1 MTPFFRS
8 VSRSRAVHAPRLLST
23 VAEHA
28 TPPTRRRLR
37 ELPPP
42 LNLVRRR
49 PTPATNNA
57 VAVCIRWMQTDAA
70 AERIKE
76 LLSSKPDAI
85 GIRLGV
91 KTRTNATVECGG
103 GCNGLS
109 YTMNYADKK
118 EKMEEEV
125 SKNGEPQMVEEGVV
139 DGRSGIDTTPCCLM
153 WWPLLGVRVF
163 VEPKALFHVVGT
175 TMDFQVTPVSSE
187 FVFENPNAKGSCGCG
202 ESFNV

>member
-8 VSRSRAVHAPRLLST
+8 VSRSRAAHASRLLST

-28 TPPTRRRLR
+28 APPTRRRLR

-42 LNLVRRR
+42 LNLVRRKR
-49 PTPATNNA
+49 RIERFERFENTGITII
-57 VAVCIRWMQTDAA
+57 IRLVQTDAA

-76 LLSSKPDAI
+76 LLANKPDAI

-91 KTRTNATVECGG
+91 KTRTKCNGRERCG

-125 SKNGEPQMVEEGVV
+125 TKN
-139 DGRSGIDTTPCCLM
+139 
-153 WWPLLGVRVF
+153 GVRVF

-175 TMDFQVTPVSSE
+175 TMDFQITPVSSE

>member
-1 MTPFFRS
+1 MTPLFRS
-8 VSRSRAVHAPRLLST
+8 TSRAKFAPAPRRLLSSA
-23 VAEHA
+23 VEHA
-28 TPPTRRRLR
+28 APPTRRRLR

-42 LNLVRRR
+42 LNL
-49 PTPATNNA
+49 
-57 VAVCIRWMQTDAA
+57 TDAA
-70 AERIKE
+70 ALRIKE
-76 LLSSKPDAI
+76 LLANKPTAI

-91 KTRTNATVECGG
+91 KTR

-109 YTMNYADKK
+109 YTMNYADTK

-125 SKNGEPQMVEEGVV
+125 SKN
-139 DGRSGIDTTPCCLM
+139 
-153 WWPLLGVRVF
+153 GVRVF

-175 TMDFQVTPVSSE
+175 TMDFQTTPVSSE

>member
-8 VSRSRAVHAPRLLST
+8 VSRSRAAHASRLLST

-28 TPPTRRRLR
+28 APPTRRRLR

-42 LNLVRRR
+42 LNLVRRKR
-49 PTPATNNA
+49 RIERFERFENTGITII
-57 VAVCIRWMQTDAA
+57 IRLVQTDAA

-76 LLSSKPDAI
+76 LLANKPDAI

-91 KTRTNATVECGG
+91 KTR

-125 SKNGEPQMVEEGVV
+125 TKN
-139 DGRSGIDTTPCCLM
+139 
-153 WWPLLGVRVF
+153 GVRVF

-175 TMDFQVTPVSSE
+175 TMDFQVSLVDLYLPRV
-187 FVFENPNAKGSCGCG
+187 G
-202 ESFNV
+202 

>member
-8 VSRSRAVHAPRLLST
+8 VSRSRAAHASRLLST

-28 TPPTRRRLR
+28 APPTRRRLR

-42 LNLVRRR
+42 LNL
-49 PTPATNNA
+49 
-57 VAVCIRWMQTDAA
+57 TDAA

-76 LLSSKPDAI
+76 LLANKPDAI

-91 KTRTNATVECGG
+91 KTR

-125 SKNGEPQMVEEGVV
+125 TKN
-139 DGRSGIDTTPCCLM
+139 
-153 WWPLLGVRVF
+153 GVRVF

-175 TMDFQVTPVSSE
+175 TMDFQVSLVDLYLPRV
-187 FVFENPNAKGSCGCG
+187 G
-202 ESFNV
+202 

>member
-8 VSRSRAVHAPRLLST
+8 VSRSRAAHASRLLST

-28 TPPTRRRLR
+28 APPTRRRLR

-42 LNLVRRR
+42 LNL
-49 PTPATNNA
+49 
-57 VAVCIRWMQTDAA
+57 TDAA

-76 LLSSKPDAI
+76 LLANKPDAI

-91 KTRTNATVECGG
+91 KTR

-125 SKNGEPQMVEEGVV
+125 TKN
-139 DGRSGIDTTPCCLM
+139 
-153 WWPLLGVRVF
+153 GVRVF

-175 TMDFQVTPVSSE
+175 TMDFQITPVSSE

>member
-1 MTPFFRS
+1 MTPFLHS
-8 VSRSRAVHAPRLLST
+8 MSRHRHAFAPHYSYNFALRLSST
-23 VAEHA
+23 VVEHA
-28 TPPTRRRLR
+28 TTPTRRRLR

-42 LNLVRRR
+42 LNL
-49 PTPATNNA
+49 
-57 VAVCIRWMQTDAA
+57 TDAA
-70 AERIKE
+70 ATRIKE
-76 LLSSKPDAI
+76 LLASKPDAI

-91 KTRTNATVECGG
+91 KAR

-125 SKNGEPQMVEEGVV
+125 CKNGVY
-139 DGRSGIDTTPCCLM
+139 
-153 WWPLLGVRVF
+153 VF

-175 TMDFQVTPVSSE
+175 TMDFQVTPVASE

>member
-1 MTPFFRS
+1 MMSFLLRFPTRFS
-8 VSRSRAVHAPRLLST
+8 IVCAPRQLST
-23 VAEHA
+23 VAETV
-28 TPPTRRRLR
+28 TPSTRRRLR

-42 LNLVRRR
+42 LKL
-49 PTPATNNA
+49 
-57 VAVCIRWMQTDAA
+57 TDAA
-70 AERIKE
+70 ATRIKE
-76 LLSSKPDAI
+76 LLVNKPDAI

-91 KTRTNATVECGG
+91 KTR

-109 YTMNYADKK
+109 YTMNYAEKK
-118 EKMEEEV
+118 ENLEEEV
-125 SKNGEPQMVEEGVV
+125 NKN
-139 DGRSGIDTTPCCLM
+139 
-153 WWPLLGVRVF
+153 GVRVF

>member
-1 MTPFFRS
+1 MTPLFRS
-8 VSRSRAVHAPRLLST
+8 ASRSRSSSSSRLLSSA
-23 VAEHA
+23 VERAV
-28 TPPTRRRLR
+28 PSTRRRLR

-42 LNLVRRR
+42 
-49 PTPATNNA
+49 
-57 VAVCIRWMQTDAA
+57 IKMTDAA
-70 AERIKE
+70 TLRIKE
-76 LLSSKPDAI
+76 LLANKPNAI

-91 KTRTNATVECGG
+91 KTR

-125 SKNGEPQMVEEGVV
+125 SKNG
-139 DGRSGIDTTPCCLM
+139 I
-153 WWPLLGVRVF
+153 RVF

-175 TMDFQVTPVSSE
+175 TMDFQTTPVSSE

>member
-8 VSRSRAVHAPRLLST
+8 VLRHKYAFTSRFLST
-23 VAEHA
+23 VVDQ
-28 TPPTRRRLR
+28 TTSSTRRRLR

-42 LNLVRRR
+42 LNL
-49 PTPATNNA
+49 TEAA
-57 VAVCIRWMQTDAA
+57 VI
-70 AERIKE
+70 RIKE
-76 LLSSKPDAI
+76 LLDSKPDAI

-91 KTRTNATVECGG
+91 KTR

-109 YTMNYADKK
+109 YTMNYAEKK

-125 SKNGEPQMVEEGVV
+125 CKN
-139 DGRSGIDTTPCCLM
+139 
-153 WWPLLGVRVF
+153 GVRVF

>member
-1 MTPFFRS
+1 MTPFFRF
-8 VSRSRAVHAPRLLST
+8 VSRSRVAHVPRLLST

-42 LNLVRRR
+42 LNL
-49 PTPATNNA
+49 
-57 VAVCIRWMQTDAA
+57 TDAA
-70 AERIKE
+70 AARIKE
-76 LLSSKPDAI
+76 LLANKPDAI

-91 KTRTNATVECGG
+91 KTR

-125 SKNGEPQMVEEGVV
+125 SKNG
-139 DGRSGIDTTPCCLM
+139 I
-153 WWPLLGVRVF
+153 RVF

-175 TMDFQVTPVSSE
+175 TMDFQITPVSSE